1 MSAKRDFR
9 DKLVVITGAAGGMG
23 VAFARRFAHAGAQL
37 ALLDVNAESVAAVA
51 RQLTSTGTRC
61 LGVAC
66 DVSNEDDCRKA
77 ITTVIEH
84 YGGID
89 VLMNNAGI
97 TQRSLLADT
106 DTRVYRKV
114 MDVNFFGSLYCT
126 KAALASLVERRGM
139 IIVTSS
145 IAGIAPLYE
154 RSGYAASKHALH
166 GLFASLRAELSGSG
180 VDVML
185 VCPGFT
191 ATGIGAAALDGSG
204 RPAQHAQSTVGKM
217 ATPESVADAVFAAAT
232 RGKRLLVL
240 TTVGKTTALLNK
252 LFPALYERVM
262 TRSIRRELRRASG

>member
-1 MSAKRDFR
+1 MAARRDFR
-9 DKLVVITGAAGGMG
+9 GKVVVITGAAGGMG
-23 VAFARRFAHAGAQL
+23 VAFARRFADAGAHL
-37 ALLDVNAESVAAVA
+37 ALLDVNAESVATVA
-51 RQLTSTGTRC
+51 QQLTSAGKRC
-61 LGVAC
+61 LGIAC
-66 DVSNEDDCRKA
+66 DVTNEEDCRRDIA
-77 ITTVIEH
+77 AVIEH

-106 DTRVYRKV
+106 ATHVYRKV
-114 MDVNFFGSLYCT
+114 MEVNFFGSLYCT
-126 KAALASLVERRGM
+126 KAALPSLLERCGM

-180 VDVML
+180 VDVMF

-217 ATPESVADAVFAAAT
+217 ATPESVADAVYAGAT

-240 TTVGKTTALLNK
+240 TAVGKTTALLNK
-252 LFPALYERVM
+252 FFPALYERVM
-262 TRSIRRELRRASG
+262 TRSIRRELRRQGG